1 MSIYIGVDAGGTK
14 TAVAVAN
21 GDRIISRA
29 TGGPGAVRPGR
40 ALQAASRITAA
51 VRRALTDAGLLH
63 GDVLV
68 VGAAGVGRDPERTE
82 LREFLRGERLAERVI
97 VTGDLD
103 IALEAAF
110 GAKPGIVLVS
120 GTGSVAV
127 ARAPNGA
134 LHRRGGYGWQMGDE
148 GSSYA
153 IGRAALLAVGQA
165 RDGRGAETLLS
176 ELVLSKGPVREFD
189 ELVRWSTTAELGEVA
204 ALAILVFEAADRNDA
219 VASAIVSEAASSLL
233 GLVSSLVG
241 HYGKTGPIPVALA
254 GGNLAAGRT
263 LRAPVLALLK
273 KAPRLSARDEAL
285 EPAEGALALAR
296 QPTSSPSIS

>member
-14 TAVAVAN
+14 TAVLVAN
-21 GDRIISRA
+21 GDRIVARS
-29 TGGPGAVRPGR
+29 TGGPGVVRAGR

-51 VRRALTDAGLLH
+51 VRNALTDAGLLH

-82 LREFLRGERLAERVI
+82 LRETLRGERLAERVI

-127 ARAPNGA
+127 ARAPDGV

-148 GSSYA
+148 GSGYA
-153 IGRAALLAVGQA
+153 IGRAALLAIGRA
-165 RDGRGAETLLS
+165 RDGLDDPTLLS
-176 ELVLSKGPVREFD
+176 DLVLSKGPARDFD
-189 ELVRWSTTAELGEVA
+189 ELVRWSTTADPSEVA
-204 ALAILVFEAADRNDA
+204 ALAQMVFEAAERNDA
-219 VASAIVSEAASSLL
+219 AAGAIITEAAKSLGEL
-233 GLVSSLVG
+233 AGSMVG
-241 HYGKTGPIPVALA
+241 FFGKSGPISVAMA
-254 GGNLAAGRT
+254 GGNLSAGRS

-273 KAPRLSARDEAL
+273 KATRLSPIDAAL
-285 EPAEGALALAR
+285 DPAEGALALAR
-296 QPTSSPSIS
+296 RPIA